1 MTKTALITGSTSGI
15 GYELA
20 YIHAKRGGNVVLVAR
35 SKDKLEQIKK
45 DLEDNYNISAYV
57 IEQDLSLKDSSKD
70 VYDEIIKNNI
80 TVDYLIN
87 NAGFGDYGFFN
98 DSGWGKLESMINLNI
113 TALTQLTKL
122 FISDMIKRG
131 SGRILNVAS
140 TAAFQPGPTMAVYYA
155 TKAYV
160 LSFSEAINNEVSGSG
175 VTVTTLCPGPTKS
188 GFQEAASLQESRLVK
203 GRILASSKEV
213 AEYGYNAMLK
223 GKSVAIPGIVNY
235 LFANSVRFFPRS
247 AVLRVARFI
256 QDKR

>member
-1 MTKTALITGSTSGI
+1 MKKTALITGSTSGI

-20 YIHAKRGGNVVLVAR
+20 YIHAKQGGSIVLVAR

-45 DLEDNYNISAYV
+45 DLENNYNINAYV
-57 IEQDLSLKDSSKD
+57 IEKDLSIKDSAKD
-70 VYDEIIKNNI
+70 VYDEIMKNNI

-87 NAGFGDYGFFN
+87 NAGFGDFGFFN
-98 DSGWGKLESMINLNI
+98 DSDWGKLERMINLNI

-122 FISDMIKRG
+122 FISDMIKQG

-160 LSFSEAINNEVSGSG
+160 LSFSEAINNEVSSNGI
-175 VTVTTLCPGPTKS
+175 TVTTLCPGPTKS
-188 GFQEAASLQESRLVK
+188 GFQKVASLQESRLVK
-203 GRILASSKEV
+203 GRILATSKEV

-235 LFANSVRFFPRS
+235 LMANSVRFFPRS
-247 AVLRVARFI
+247 AVLKVARFI

>member
-1 MTKTALITGSTSGI
+1 MNKTALITGATSGI

-20 YIHAKRGGNVVLVAR
+20 YIHAKQGGNVVLVAR

-45 DLEDNYNISAYV
+45 DLENNYNINVYV
-57 IEQDLSLKDSSKD
+57 IEKDLSLKNSAKD

-87 NAGFGDYGFFN
+87 NAGFGDFGFFN
-98 DSGWGKLESMINLNI
+98 DSDWGKLERMINLNI

-122 FISDMIKRG
+122 FISDMIKQG

-160 LSFSEAINNEVSGSG
+160 LSFSEAINNEVNGSG

-203 GRILASSKEV
+203 GRILATSKEV
-213 AEYGYNAMLK
+213 AEYGYNSMLK

-247 AVLRVARFI
+247 AVLKVARFI

>member
-1 MTKTALITGSTSGI
+1 MEKTALITGSTSGI

-20 YIHAKRGGNVVLVAR
+20 YIHAKQGGNLVLVAR
-35 SKDKLEQIKK
+35 NKTKLEQIKK
-45 DLEDNYNISAYV
+45 ELENKYKIDAYV
-57 IEQDLSLKDSSKD
+57 IEKDLSVKDSAKD
-70 VYDEIIKNNI
+70 VYDEIVKNNI

-98 DSGWGKLESMINLNI
+98 ESDWGKLERMISLNI

-122 FISDMIKRG
+122 FISDMIKHG
-131 SGRILNVAS
+131 LGKIMNVAS
-140 TAAFQPGPTMAVYYA
+140 TAAFQSGPTMAVYYA

-175 VTVTTLCPGPTKS
+175 VTVTALCPGATES

-203 GRILASSKEV
+203 GRKLPTSKEV
-213 AEYGYNAMLK
+213 ADYGYNAMLK
-223 GKSVAIPGIVNY
+223 GKTVAIHGIVNY
-235 LFANSVRFFPRS
+235 LMANSVRFFPRS
-247 AVLRVARFI
+247 SVLKIARFI

>member
-1 MTKTALITGSTSGI
+1 MKKTALITGATSGI

-20 YIHAKRGGNVVLVAR
+20 YIHAKQGGNLVLVAR
-35 SKDKLEQIKK
+35 SKDKLDQIKN
-45 DLEDNYNISAYV
+45 DLENNFKIKVYI
-57 IEQDLSLKDSSKD
+57 IEKDLSLKDSAQD
-70 VYDEIIKNNI
+70 VYDELVKNNI

-98 DSGWGKLESMINLNI
+98 ESDWGKLERMINLNI

-122 FISDMIKRG
+122 FLYDMIKRG
-131 SGRILNVAS
+131 NGKIMNVAS
-140 TAAFQPGPTMAVYYA
+140 TAAFQSGPTMAVYYA

-160 LSFSEAINNEVSGSG
+160 LSFSEAINNEVKNSG
-175 VTVTTLCPGPTKS
+175 VTVTTLCPGATQS
-188 GFQEAASLQESRLVK
+188 GFQEAASMQESRLVK
-203 GRILASSKEV
+203 GRILATSKEV

-235 LFANSVRFFPRS
+235 LMANSSRFFPRS
-247 AVLRVARFI
+247 AVLKVVRFI

>member
-1 MTKTALITGSTSGI
+1 MNKTALITGATSGI

-20 YIHAKRGGNVVLVAR
+20 YIHAKQGGNVVLVAR

-45 DLEDNYNISAYV
+45 DLKNNYNINVYV
-57 IEQDLSLKDSSKD
+57 IEKDLSLKNSAKD

-87 NAGFGDYGFFN
+87 NAGFGDFGFFN
-98 DSGWGKLESMINLNI
+98 DSDWGKLERMINLNI

-122 FISDMIKRG
+122 FISDMIKQG

-160 LSFSEAINNEVSGSG
+160 LSFSEAINNEVNGSG

-203 GRILASSKEV
+203 GRILATSKEV

-223 GKSVAIPGIVNY
+223 GKSVAIPGFVNY
-235 LFANSVRFFPRS
+235 LIANLVRFFPRS
-247 AVLRVARFI
+247 AVLKMARFI